1 MEKQNLVLLP
11 GLLNDQRLF
20 EHQIVGL
27 ADIATIKV
35 ADLSNGNSM
44 SELASITLK
53 QSPPGQFAL
62 AGLSM
67 GGYLALEIMR
77 QAPDRISA
85 LALLDTSAR
94 PDTSESTTNRQAL
107 MKLAE
112 NDLQAAIEKLIPKL
126 IHPSQLND
134 THQTDAIKAMA
145 NTLGKDVF
153 IRQQQAII
161 GRVDS
166 RASLYKINCS
176 TLILC
181 GADDSITPLD
191 VHEEMHK
198 LIKNSTLAI
207 IENCGHLSTLGQ
219 PERVTATLRDW
230 IKSIPK

>member
-11 GLLNDQRLF
+11 GLLNDYRLF
-20 EHQIVGL
+20 EHQIAGL
-27 ADIATIKV
+27 ADVATITV
-35 ADLSNGNSM
+35 ADLSNANSM
-44 SELASITLK
+44 SELASTTLK

-77 QAPDRISA
+77 QAPERISA

-94 PDTSESTTNRQAL
+94 PDTAESTANRQAL

-112 NDLQAAIEKLIPKL
+112 TDLRAVIEKLIPKL

-134 THQTDAIKAMA
+134 TRQTNAIKAMA
-145 NTLGKDVF
+145 DTLGKDVF

-166 RASLYKINCS
+166 RPSLNKINCP

-181 GADDSITPLD
+181 GANDIITPLD

-198 LIKNSTLAI
+198 SIRNSTLAT

-219 PERVTATLRDW
+219 PEQVTASLRDW
-230 IKSIPK
+230 IKSIK